1 MNCQQTLFTS
11 SNKKLYEGT
20 PYFSIKILF
29 DMDLFHH
36 DEISIIVN
44 RETGQINLSQAF
56 RNLQEMT
63 GIRLSKNN
71 KNFADWKYLLE
82 TTKYID
88 AYSVLHYGHPHFTYQ
103 GKHIYNTDEDI
114 NSVNKKTTFK
124 PELVTKGKISSTSV
138 INESP
143 EIFGENYNGY
153 PNECKGQ
160 YGDFHLLI
168 FMMDYL
174 SPKFQ
179 IIRNEFSAYVL
190 PLLSNQG
197 ETFMSVMQKGASN
210 LILKNT
216 DTEIIQSSSALKDTE
231 LHEIMKNPTT
241 HKGKLAERFVMNKL
255 KPFIDD
261 IEDCSSTKKAMDLY
275 SKSLSTRFEIKCH
288 SVTTKKTEGLNKF
301 HRDCHEHELDTNWF
315 VYIDFSEKSDIKTH
329 IEINPCRMYINGD
342 DFDER
347 TIEFMKTTIINSNM
361 VHITGNA
368 TRVDSNLII
377 NDTRTVIQETMKGLL
392 KTELIKQ
399 IKELIIDAPEPFE
412 EYYNENEIREKQL
425 ENMHI
430 EVKSFLNDNNEF
442 KTGYYSA
449 KSYDKYQ
456 KWAVKK
462 QCPCLPT
469 REFNKIMAEFCEKK
483 RIVNDLYTGENN
495 RLFYWI
501 LKQE

>member
-1 MNCQQTLFTS
+1 MNCQQALFAS
-11 SNKKLYEGT
+11 SNKKFYEGT
-20 PYFSIKILF
+20 PYFSIEIMF

-36 DEISIIVN
+36 NKLMIVIN
-44 RETGQINLSQAF
+44 KETGQINLSQAF

-63 GIRLSKNN
+63 GIQLSKNSR
-71 KNFADWKYLLE
+71 NFIDWKYLLE

-103 GKHIYNTDEDI
+103 GKHIYNTDGDI
-114 NSVNKKTTFK
+114 TTVVKKTTFK
-124 PELVTKGKISSTSV
+124 PELVTKGKIASVSV
-138 INESP
+138 IDEAP
-143 EIFGENYNGY
+143 EIFGETYNGY

-168 FMMDYL
+168 LMMDYL

-179 IIRNEFSAYVL
+179 IIHNEFSAYML

-216 DTEIIQSSSALKDTE
+216 DIETIQSSSALKDTE

-261 IEDCSSTKKAMDLY
+261 IEDCSSIKKAMDLY

-288 SVTTKKTEGLNKF
+288 SATTKKTEGLNKF

-361 VHITGNA
+361 VRITGNA

-399 IKELIIDAPEPFE
+399 IKDLVIDAPETFE

-425 ENMHI
+425 ENMRI
-430 EVKSFLNDNNEF
+430 EVKSFLDDNNEF
-442 KTGYYSA
+442 KTGYYAA

-456 KWAVKK
+456 KWAVNK
-462 QCPCLPT
+462 QRPCLPT

-501 LKQE
+501 LKP